1 MCAVLFEAEPV
12 TGPIK
17 DDKDFGF
24 LIPLCYVRND
34 RWRSD
39 TFGMT
44 GVEVAKSRDVG
55 ERLVWGAARGGSFG
69 VCVLLGV
76 GVRGVGG
83 GIGSGC

>member
-1 MCAVLFEAEPV
+1 MCAVLFEAVPV

-55 ERLVWGAARGGSFG
+55 ERLVWGAGA
-69 VCVLLGV
+69 V
-76 GVRGVGG
+76 GVLVFAFCFALEFAALAAG
-83 GIGSGC
+83 

>member
-1 MCAVLFEAEPV
+1 MCAVLFEAVPV

-55 ERLVWGAARGGSFG
+55 ERLVWGAGAAG
-69 VCVLLGV
+69 VLVFAFCLALEFAALAAG
-76 GVRGVGG
+76 
-83 GIGSGC
+83 